1 MIMLVAESR
10 MVMGKAHVF
19 HVGSLS
25 DKISLQRGADKGIG
39 KDCMVGLA
47 YRKDSHLLRG
57 FFQY

>member
-25 DKISLQRGADKGIG
+25 NFSESNERTSEVRKRDKIIYFIKSK
-39 KDCMVGLA
+39 
-47 YRKDSHLLRG
+47 
-57 FFQY
+57 F